1 MAVVPSTRVMTERT
15 VNIGGWSTAV
25 IAVATAVIQYIEAQ
39 AKAAES
45 QGLVELVAVLVQTCG
60 GG

>member
-1 MAVVPSTRVMTERT
+1 MTERT